1 MEMTLPKKTKSR
13 LDSLDVRIIEA
24 LSVDARVPMSDLA
37 RATRMSGPSITERVR
52 KLEASGVIRRFTI
65 ELEPKMLGYTL
76 EAIVRIK
83 PRPGQLHQVEKLIQN
98 EPRFV
103 ACDKVTGED
112 CFIARLLL
120 MTIEELDALLD
131 GFHVRAETNTAIIKS
146 SPVKQRMPPLVIEE

>member
-1 MEMTLPKKTKSR
+1 MKRSLPKKLKSR
-13 LDSLDVRIIEA
+13 LDALDARIIEA

-37 RATRMSGPSITERVR
+37 RATGMSGPSITERVR

-83 PRPGQLHQVEKLIQN
+83 PRPGQLHHVEKLIQN

>member
-1 MEMTLPKKTKSR
+1 MEMSLPKKLKSR
-13 LDSLDVRIIEA
+13 LDALDARIIEA
-24 LSVDARVPMSDLA
+24 LAVDARVPMSDLA
-37 RATRMSGPSITERVR
+37 RATGMSGPSITERVR

-103 ACDKVTGED
+103 TCDKVTGED

-131 GFHVRAETNTAIIKS
+131 GLHVRAETNTAIIKS
-146 SPVKQRMPPLVIEE
+146 SPVKRRMPPLIIED